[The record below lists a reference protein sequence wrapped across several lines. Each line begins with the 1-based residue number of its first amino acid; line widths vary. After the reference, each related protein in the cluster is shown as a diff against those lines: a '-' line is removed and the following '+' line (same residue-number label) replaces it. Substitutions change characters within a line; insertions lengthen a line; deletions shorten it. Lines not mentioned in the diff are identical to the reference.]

1 MDGNKK
7 ITGIKRHVLTCSLGC
22 VLAVLV
28 TAANVHD
35 TQAAGVLLDRAAEDG
50 WNLARLKVEGSYV
63 GPRMEQA
70 AQRHKLD
77 VQVSSEA
84 PKATGFT
91 PLPVRWRI
99 EATFGT
105 QTSRYRRLTR
115 SLEQSDRA
123 AEDAVNIAAFRRVLV
138 AYCRDSTSI
147 A

>member
-1 MDGNKK
+1 M
-7 ITGIKRHVLTCSLGC
+7 
-22 VLAVLV
+22 LAVLV

-50 WNLARLKVEGSYV
+50 WNLARLKVDGSYV

-77 VQVSSEA
+77 VQVSSKA

-105 QTSRYRRLTR
+105 QTSRYRCLTR
-115 SLEQSDRA
+115 NLEHSDRA